1 MTKGMNRRSITFIST
16 MIFLF
21 LAMPIYGAAVEIP
34 LVFST
39 TTVFVDPPTSMV
51 TGGQT
56 FFIDIKISDVGDLYG
71 WEFKLGWNPDLL
83 NVVNV
88 IEGNFLKQGG
98 LTFFWPIMNNT
109 EGYILVDCT
118 LLGDVPGVSGSG
130 TLATVAFYA
139 ENQGESILDLY
150 NTILINSQ
158 EQTINPHTANDGTVT
173 VEASDTVGG
182 IWIPVN
188 KLELLTPYIGLALA
202 ILIAVVATAVFVK
215 QRRKVTETHSQINI
229 QH

>member
-1 MTKGMNRRSITFIST
+1 MNRKSITFIST
-16 MIFLF
+16 LIILF
-21 LAMPIYGAAVEIP
+21 LAMPIYEATVEIT
-34 LVFST
+34 LGFSA

-51 TGGQT
+51 AGGQT
-56 FFIDIKISDVGDLYG
+56 FFIDIKISDVSDLYG

-98 LTFFWPIMNNT
+98 LTFFWQIINNA

-118 LLGDVPGVSGSG
+118 LLGNVPGVSGSG
-130 TLATVAFYA
+130 TLATVKFYA
-139 ENQGESILDLY
+139 ENQGEIILDLY
-150 NTILINSQ
+150 NTILLNSQ

-173 VEASDTVGG
+173 VETPDPVGG

-202 ILIAVVATAVFVK
+202 ILIAVVVTVVFVK

>member
-1 MTKGMNRRSITFIST
+1 MNRRSTTFIST
-16 MIFLF
+16 LIILF
-21 LAMPIYGAAVEIP
+21 SAMTIYEATVEIT
-34 LVFST
+34 LSFSA

-51 TGGQT
+51 AGGQT
-56 FFIDIKISDVGDLYG
+56 FFIDIKISDVSDLYG

-83 NVVNV
+83 NVVSV

-98 LTFFWPIMNNT
+98 LTFFWPVMNNA

-118 LLGDVPGVSGSG
+118 LLGDVLGVSGSG
-130 TLATVAFYA
+130 TLATVKFYA
-139 ENQGESILDLY
+139 ENQGESLLDLY
-150 NTILINSQ
+150 NTILLNSQ

-173 VEASDTVGG
+173 VEAPDPVGG

-188 KLELLTPYIGLALA
+188 KLELLAPYIGLALA

-229 QH
+229 HH